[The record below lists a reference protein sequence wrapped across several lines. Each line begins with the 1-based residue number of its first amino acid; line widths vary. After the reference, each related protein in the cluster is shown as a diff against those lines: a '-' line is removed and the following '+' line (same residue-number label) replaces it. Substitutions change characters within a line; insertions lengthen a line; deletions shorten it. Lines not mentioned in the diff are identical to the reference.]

1 MLGQR
6 EMTMEDYVGI
16 ARRGWWIVLIP
27 ALLGPI
33 IGYGIARVLPEKY
46 TSQTLVLVEQ
56 PKVPDRIVQP
66 IVIEDVAQMLGTMQE
81 KILSR
86 ARLEPLIRENKL
98 FGDEAGKL
106 PMEDLVGKM
115 RQAIKVTPVRAVGSR
130 DAGVPGFTIAFTYS
144 DARTAQAVCQQITS
158 MFIDEDLIRRGDRAQ
173 GTVNFIDSQL
183 QEAKRKLDEQDARLA
198 EFKRRHVGQMP
209 GKEDV
214 SMQLLLSSMAQLE
227 ATTQAI
233 SRAQSDKA
241 YVETML
247 QQFLAAAKT
256 SPDGASPQALE
267 AQLRSLQSELVT
279 LEGRYTQTHPDV
291 VKKKREIAQ
300 LQERIA
306 EQNAAAQNAPPAKA
320 ESAAV
325 VEPPNVLQLRNQLRL
340 LDQTIK
346 EKSRDQ
352 ARLQENIRI
361 YQARVQLSPQIE
373 QEYKELTRDYDIAM
387 SFYNDLLAKKTSS
400 EMSIQLMK
408 QQQGEQ
414 FRIMDAANLPASPS
428 FPNRLLF
435 AAGGLG
441 AGLALGLGIVLLLEM
456 KDKAMR
462 YEADIIHF
470 LDLPALAQV
479 PLIGPEAE
487 ARGGLWKRSKPA
499 ESEA

>member
-1 MLGQR
+1 VDRYNVLASKDNPDKVEVEEGLGIEDIFSQQAIMQLHDGAGTSRGAR
-6 EMTMEDYVGI
+6 EYF
-16 ARRGWWIVLIP
+16 LNSFCLH
-27 ALLGPI
+27 LLGLQVREPDQNR
-33 IGYGIARVLPEKY
+33 G
-46 TSQTLVLVEQ
+46 QTI
-56 PKVPDRIVQP
+56 K
-66 IVIEDVAQMLGTMQE
+66 
-81 KILSR
+81 
-86 ARLEPLIRENKL
+86 
-98 FGDEAGKL
+98 
-106 PMEDLVGKM
+106 MEDLVGKM
-115 RQAIKVTPVRAVGSR
+115 RTAIKVTPVRAVGTR
-130 DAGVPGFTIAFTYS
+130 DGGVPGFTISFTYS
-144 DARTAQAVCQQITS
+144 DARTAQLVCNQITS
-158 MFIDEDLIRRGDRAQ
+158 MFIEEDLKRRGERAQ
-173 GTVNFIDSQL
+173 GTADFIESQL

-241 YVETML
+241 YAETML
-247 QQFLAAAKT
+247 QQYLAAAKS
-256 SPDGASPQALE
+256 SPDGTSPQALE
-267 AQLRSLQSELVT
+267 AQLRALQSELVT
-279 LEGRYTQTHPDV
+279 LEGRYTQGHPDV

-306 EQNAAAQNAPPAKA
+306 DQNAAAQGAPPAKT

-325 VEPPNVLQLRNQLRL
+325 IEPPNVLQLRNQIRM

-352 ARLQENIRI
+352 ARLQDNIRL

-373 QEYKELTRDYDIAM
+373 QEYKELTRDYDTAM
-387 SFYNDLLAKKTSS
+387 AFYNDLLAKKTSS

-428 FPNRLLF
+428 YPNRLLF
-435 AAGGLG
+435 AGGGLG
-441 AGLALGLGIVLLLEM
+441 AGAALGLAIVLLIEL

-462 YEADIIHF
+462 YEADITHF

-479 PLIGPEAE
+479 PVVGSEAE
-487 ARGGLWKRSKPA
+487 SRGGFWKRSKGA
-499 ESEA
+499 EA